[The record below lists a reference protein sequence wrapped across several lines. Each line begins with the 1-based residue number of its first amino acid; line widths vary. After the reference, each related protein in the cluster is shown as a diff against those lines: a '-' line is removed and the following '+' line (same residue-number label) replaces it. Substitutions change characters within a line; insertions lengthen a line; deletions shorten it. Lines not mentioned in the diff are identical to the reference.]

1 MPRRKRLPV
10 PEARLLYDL
19 LGPEWAQQLAYHLDR
34 EGLRGIGDTVVSWLG
49 LANTKRDVF
58 LLYFLDD
65 LHCREV
71 AELTGLSPTGV
82 NRIISGIRKQF
93 DPYRSRLAGL
103 IELKIEDLGD
113 RCAPYWPTI
122 VTKYRTHIEDIE
134 KQLEERTKERY
145 GSRIAVNQ

>member
-1 MPRRKRLPV
+1 MPRRKQLPV

-19 LGPEWAQQLAYHLDR
+19 LGPEWAKQLAYCLDR
-34 EGLRGIGDTVVSWLG
+34 QGLRDIGDTVVSWLG

-65 LHCREV
+65 LHCREI
-71 AELTGLSPTGV
+71 AELTGLSVTGV
-82 NRIISGIRKQF
+82 SRAVTGIRKQF
-93 DPYRSRLAGL
+93 GPYRSQLAGL
-103 IELKIEDLGD
+103 IELRIEDLGSK
-113 RCAPYWPTI
+113 CTPYWPKI
-122 VTKYRTHIEDIE
+122 ATKYRTRIEDIE